1 MVVEPL
7 QGAWPGVGRGIC
19 VVARALVAEEAVLG
33 VGVADQLGID
43 CGLVERRSQR
53 LDVVDRYRLVAVA
66 EQTEPWR
73 LQVRGPVDQAG
84 LSGKTRRDDASA
96 VEPHCGSE
104 RARQRDEERDPAA
117 HAESDD
123 ADAVVGEAFVAQMRE
138 RGMVSE
144 QNRVEWIE
152 SIAGIKRTRKLFE
165 IKYRIDAQ
173 SGLDYP
179 GIVATGAGDFTVSR
193 MKLDMLL
200 LHEND
205 LLDFLADLQ
214 AARKGYVSVRQCTV
228 TRIDREAPPAP
239 TALQPRLRAECK
251 VDLVAVRGMK
261 PA

>member
-1 MVVEPL
+1 MKIGRDDLKLARGPL
-7 QGAWPGVGRGIC
+7 A
-19 VVARALVAEEAVLG
+19 VAAVLFALG
-33 VGVADQLGID
+33 ATCLVSSHQYLDAAKKTQDATRLSRVAAQ
-43 CGLVERRSQR
+43 ERVLR
-53 LDVVDRYRLVAVA
+53 V
-66 EQTEPWR
+66 
-73 LQVRGPVDQAG
+73 
-84 LSGKTRRDDASA
+84 
-96 VEPHCGSE
+96 SE
-104 RARQRDEERDPAA
+104 EER
-117 HAESDD
+117 EIRSNL
-123 ADAVVGEAFVAQMRE
+123 VFYEQMRE

-152 SIAGIKRTRKLFE
+152 SIAGIKRNRKLFE